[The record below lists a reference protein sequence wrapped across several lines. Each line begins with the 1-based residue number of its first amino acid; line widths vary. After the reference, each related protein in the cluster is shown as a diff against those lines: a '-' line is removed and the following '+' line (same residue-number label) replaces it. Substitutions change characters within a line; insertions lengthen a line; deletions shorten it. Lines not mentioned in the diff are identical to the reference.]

1 MRIILSFLYLT
12 FNLLALPQAACGSG
26 GEEVAHSC
34 CCASSGS
41 CSPDSPMD
49 CCLDDGDELPPPAQV
64 PATQFSLEV
73 PFISEHEALN
83 GFEPQIPNPKS
94 QISNPDEAPVRVK
107 TYIAYHQL
115 VFYA

>member
-1 MRIILSFLYLT
+1 MRIILSFLYLA
-12 FNLLALPQAACGSG
+12 FSLLALPQAACGSG

-41 CSPDSPMD
+41 CSPNSPMD
-49 CCLDDGDELPPPAQV
+49 CCVDDGDELPPPAQIPV
-64 PATQFSLEV
+64 SQFSLETPLV
-73 PFISEHEALN
+73 SDIETIF
-83 GFEPQIPNPKS
+83 GFETQIPNPKS
-94 QISNPDEAPVRVK
+94 QISNPDEAPGRVK